1 MSANETAFITE
12 SDYQSFVAKKLAI
25 VTRQGIA
32 GDLSG
37 YSLKPHQNDLTAW
50 ALRRGCAAIFAD
62 TGLGKS
68 RMQIAW
74 ADVVR
79 QQRAESKII
88 ILAPLAVAEQT
99 VEEAEKIGVSVNHCR
114 DDSDVRTGVNITNY
128 DRIHRFDCGQFDG
141 VVLDECFAAG
151 TMIDCES
158 GRKRIQDIRKGDTIL
173 NASGVDSVADIHR
186 REVPYGVKVKSQGQ
200 HFIASPN
207 HPIFTQRGWVGA
219 QDLCPGDYALAT
231 GAAMSLV
238 RGDVHTKGPGA
249 EGPAVLRDI
258 LLSEMADEHAGAQSE
273 GAQAGD
279 VCKDPCEAHGV
290 AGVELPDSSEGVGT
304 DTQLESHVGPD
315 CQGENLPH
323 IESHEAQSFRAWGQW
338 DWADGAAGIHD
349 GCAWRRLD
357 SGICFVT
364 GPTASELSDTLQDG
378 LGESRAQNR
387 HRTGWEL
394 ALREKSTGR
403 EEGRQAGFIRLDG
416 IEILEPGHPELERCR
431 DAYGKLYFYDLGATR
446 HPSFSV
452 NGLLVHN
459 SSIIKHHAAKTLQT
473 LLDAFRATPF
483 KLCATATPAPN
494 DWTELGNHAEFLGVR
509 SRAEML
515 AEFFVHDGGD
525 TQTWRLKG
533 HARHLFWRWVASWG
547 AMVRS
552 PADLG
557 HDASEY
563 ELPPLHVHQHTVELD
578 HNDAHGLFAMEAQ
591 TLSERRDARRAS
603 LVERVRECA
612 SVVYCDWYKTGS
624 LHIQGESHGMEEGV
638 RGNQEV
644 ESRSRPGVQG
654 QEECS
659 IDQQQRGEG
668 AIHGRVLQ
676 EEPGEVQANPGTAGK
691 VQRDPETEIQGVGR
705 VSSGSKIGGEGLAGW
720 ESPKEEVSASEAVR
734 ADVAR
739 VQCLDGI
746 TVGSLRNLRPLGH
759 VNAELLPCGG
769 SLPLIG
775 EGARASVHGL
785 QYGTGKVQGRSGST
799 SLGGFI
805 PQESWLIWC
814 ELNNEQD
821 AMERAFGDLAF
832 SVRGS
837 DTADEKEALIRSW
850 LARERP
856 VMISKPSIMGFG
868 LNFQHCWNMA
878 FVGVTDSF
886 EAYYQAVRRCYRFG
900 QTKPVHVHVFASNLE
915 GAVVAN
921 LKRKERDAQA
931 MAEAMA
937 AETIQAVK
945 SEIFGFTKDTNIY
958 LPKSAI
964 AIPAFLERQA
974 A

>member
-1 MSANETAFITE
+1 MIANETKLIADATAE
-12 SDYQSFVAKKLAI
+12 YQSFVTKKLSV

-37 YSLKPHQNDLTAW
+37 YALKPHQHDLTAW
-50 ALRRGCAAIFAD
+50 ALRRACAAIFAD

-68 RMQIAW
+68 RMQVAW
-74 ADVVR
+74 SDVVCKSR
-79 QQRAESKII
+79 KGSEII
-88 ILAPLAVAEQT
+88 ILAPLAVAGQT
-99 VEEAEKIGVSVNHCR
+99 VEEAAKVGVAVNYCR
-114 DDSDVRTGVNITNY
+114 EDSDVRPGINITNY
-128 DRIHRFDCGQFDG
+128 DRIHKFDCSRFSG

-158 GRKRIQDIRKGDTIL
+158 GKKRIQDIRKGDTIL

-338 DWADGAAGIHD
+338 GWADGAAGIHD

-431 DAYGKLYFYDLGATR
+431 DADGKLYFYDLGATR

-459 SSIIKHHAAKTLQT
+459 SSIIKHHSAKTLQT
-473 LLDAFRATPF
+473 LLDAFRDTPF

-533 HARHLFWRWVASWG
+533 HARQAFWKWVASWG
-547 AMVRS
+547 AMIRS
-552 PADLG
+552 PSDLG

-563 ELPPLHVHQHTVELD
+563 ELPPLHVHQHTVELE
-578 HNDAHGLFAMEAQ
+578 HNEAHGLFAMEAQ
-591 TLSERRDARRAS
+591 TLSERRDARKAS
-603 LVERVRECA
+603 LVERVRACA
-612 SVVYCDWYKTGS
+612 KVVNEDRQPWVVWCDLNAEGDALTAAIDGAVQISGADDPDTKERR
-624 LHIQGESHGMEEGV
+624 LHDFASGKI
-638 RGNQEV
+638 
-644 ESRSRPGVQG
+644 
-654 QEECS
+654 
-659 IDQQQRGEG
+659 
-668 AIHGRVLQ
+668 RVL
-676 EEPGEVQANPGTAGK
+676 V
-691 VQRDPETEIQGVGR
+691 
-705 VSSGSKIGGEGLAGW
+705 
-720 ESPKEEVSASEAVR
+720 
-734 ADVAR
+734 
-739 VQCLDGI
+739 
-746 TVGSLRNLRPLGH
+746 
-759 VNAELLPCGG
+759 
-769 SLPLIG
+769 
-775 EGARASVHGL
+775 
-785 QYGTGKVQGRSGST
+785 
-799 SLGGFI
+799 
-805 PQESWLIWC
+805 
-814 ELNNEQD
+814 
-821 AMERAFGDLAF
+821 
-832 SVRGS
+832 
-837 DTADEKEALIRSW
+837 
-850 LARERP
+850 
-856 VMISKPSIMGFG
+856 SKPSICGHG
-868 LNFQHCWNMA
+868 LNWQHASRMA

-886 EAYYQAVRRCYRFG
+886 EAYYQAVRREWRFG

-921 LKRKERDAQA
+921 LKRKEREAQA
-931 MAEAMA
+931 MADAMS
-937 AETIQAVK
+937 AETLAAVR
-945 SEIFGFTKDTNIY
+945 SEVFGFTKETNIY
-958 LPKSAI
+958 QPARQI
-964 AIPAFLERQA
+964 VVPAFLAKEA